1 MDEEV
6 FNMSMRKFLKAVG
19 VTSQRE
25 LEQAVRDAIASGR
38 LEGTEEVKVK
48 MQLTCE
54 VMAKPFEVDGTL
66 KLA

>member
-1 MDEEV
+1 MDEEA

-19 VTSQRE
+19 VTSQHE

-38 LEGTEEVKVK
+38 LKGTEDVKVK

-54 VMAKPFEVDGTL
+54 VMARPHEVEGTL